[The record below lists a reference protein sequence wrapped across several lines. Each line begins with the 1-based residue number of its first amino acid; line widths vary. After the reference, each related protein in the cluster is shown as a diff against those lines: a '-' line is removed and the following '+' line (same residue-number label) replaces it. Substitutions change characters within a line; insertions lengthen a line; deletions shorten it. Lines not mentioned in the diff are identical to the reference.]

1 MNEVQEVAV
10 ALPIL
15 WKWLLAACAGIAT
28 ISAAAAII
36 HKLFVKPWR
45 DLVERVKKLEDTHK
59 TDQNN
64 NNERFQKDY
73 KMLEQQGEMLKQ
85 LCHGVMALLDHAA
98 TGNSVDRC
106 RSARDEFRDYII
118 DNK

>member
-15 WKWLLAACAGIAT
+15 WKWLLGLCAGIAT

-36 HKLFVKPWR
+36 YRLIAKPWR
-45 DLVERVKKLEDTHK
+45 DLVSRVKKLENTHK
-59 TDQNN
+59 ADQNN
-64 NNERFQKDY
+64 NDARFQKDY

-118 DNK
+118 DK